1 MVVWR
6 IGVLSL
12 MLVSAALAKDDIL
25 AFGKEELLGS
35 FKNRPDPLEPSAEI
49 DDDGDGDQ
57 EKGQAK
63 MSWLA
68 ATGNCRR
75 CQRVRKHH
83 T

>member
-1 MVVWR
+1 
-6 IGVLSL
+6 
-12 MLVSAALAKDDIL
+12 MLVSAALAKDNIL

-49 DDDGDGDQ
+49 DDDGDQ

-68 ATGNCRR
+68 AQELVGAVKEFGNITRNI
-75 CQRVRKHH
+75 